1 MPKSLNTRRYHESI
15 SVEDER
21 GDTFVSSQRENIY
34 ALQDIDFSCLG
45 FIYGVSHEAARFW
58 FNRVSVLV
66 LLGLVH

>member
-1 MPKSLNTRRYHESI
+1 MKEVTLLFLH
-15 SVEDER
+15 R
-21 GDTFVSSQRENIY
+21 GKTY